1 MTGRIVIVGGVAA
14 GASPAAKARRTNE
27 SAEIIMF
34 DRGPYMSYANCGLPY
49 YVGGEIASRD
59 ALFVT
64 NPDRFTGF
72 FRVDVRLNTAVDGI
86 CASGRTV
93 SYIDP
98 EKGRSTLTYDRLIL
112 ATAAVP
118 IVPPISGLNSPSIF
132 YCRTVPDVDAIMQRL
147 SHLLPREMEGGHFLN
162 VKEVHEV
169 FDLRSG
175 AEVEDPAAMLAVAV
189 RQRR

>member
-14 GASPAAKARRTNE
+14 GASAAAKARRTNE

-112 ATAAVP
+112 ATGAVP

>member
-14 GASPAAKARRTNE
+14 GASAAAKARRTNE

-49 YVGGEIASRD
+49 YVGGEIASRY

-112 ATAAVP
+112 ATGAVP

>member
-14 GASPAAKARRTNE
+14 GASAAAKARRTNE

-112 ATAAVP
+112 ATGAVP

-189 RQRR
+189 RRRR